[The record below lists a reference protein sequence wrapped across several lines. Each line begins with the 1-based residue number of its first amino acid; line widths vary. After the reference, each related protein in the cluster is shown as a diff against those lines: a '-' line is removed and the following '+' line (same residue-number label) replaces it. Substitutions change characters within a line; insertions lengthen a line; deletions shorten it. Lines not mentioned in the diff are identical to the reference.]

1 MKFLLSNRLFDRY
14 LFHGTADQR
23 SRQVIALTLKSP
35 VMPCA
40 ALVIAK
46 SERKIF
52 LWIDFDSGA
61 RDCELTKV
69 TESIRFDQLSN
80 RLIDSVSLVN
90 SSCSSYKFKGR
101 VTATIRLCS
110 LIFAQFVSLQLVWA
124 CPRIT
129 ELLNY

>member
-1 MKFLLSNRLFDRY
+1 MANLSSAEHIAHLVDVMNSAAENLIKHQGHAERVR
-14 LFHGTADQR
+14 TKATR
-23 SRQVIALTLKSP
+23 TTIALTLKSP

-69 TESIRFDQLSN
+69 TESISFDQLSI
-80 RLIDSVSLVN
+80 RLIDSVSLV
-90 SSCSSYKFKGR
+90 KFKGR

-110 LIFAQFVSLQLVWA
+110 
-124 CPRIT
+124 
-129 ELLNY
+129 

>member
-1 MKFLLSNRLFDRY
+1 M
-14 LFHGTADQR
+14 ADQR

-61 RDCELTKV
+61 RDCELTTV
-69 TESIRFDQLSN
+69 TESIGFDQLSN
-80 RLIDSVSLVN
+80 SRGVL
-90 SSCSSYKFKGR
+90 R
-101 VTATIRLCS
+101 P
-110 LIFAQFVSLQLVWA
+110 QFGCVVKN
-124 CPRIT
+124 T
-129 ELLNY
+129 F

>member
-1 MKFLLSNRLFDRY
+1 MNFLLSNRLFDRY
-14 LFHGTADQR
+14 LCRSMADQR

-69 TESIRFDQLSN
+69 TESIGFDQLSN
-80 RLIDSVSLVN
+80 RLIDSVGWSN
-90 SSCSSYKFKGR
+90 SRGVLR
-101 VTATIRLCS
+101 P
-110 LIFAQFVSLQLVWA
+110 QFGCVVKYTLLRIPCFRIPYFVYPCA
-124 CPRIT
+124 VCP
-129 ELLNY
+129 

>member
-1 MKFLLSNRLFDRY
+1 MNFLLSNRLFDRY
-14 LFHGTADQR
+14 LCRSMADQR

-52 LWIDFDSGA
+52 RWIDFDSGA

-69 TESIRFDQLSN
+69 TESIRFDQLSI
-80 RLIDSVSLVN
+80 RLIDSVSLV
-90 SSCSSYKFKGR
+90 KFKGR
-101 VTATIRLCS
+101 VTATIRLSS
-110 LIFAQFVSLQLVWA
+110 LTFAQFKFKFGLFKFCTV
-124 CPRIT
+124 
-129 ELLNY
+129 

>member
-1 MKFLLSNRLFDRY
+1 
-14 LFHGTADQR
+14 
-23 SRQVIALTLKSP
+23 
-35 VMPCA
+35 MPCA

-69 TESIRFDQLSN
+69 TESIGFDQLSN
-80 RLIDSVSLVN
+80 RLIDSVSLV
-90 SSCSSYKFKGR
+90 KFKGR

-110 LIFAQFVSLQLVWA
+110 LTFGQFKFKFRLFKFCTV
-124 CPRIT
+124 
-129 ELLNY
+129 

>member
-1 MKFLLSNRLFDRY
+1 MNFLLSNRLFDRY
-14 LFHGTADQR
+14 FFHGTADQR

-69 TESIRFDQLSN
+69 TESIGFDQLSN
-80 RLIDSVSLVN
+80 RLIDSVSLV
-90 SSCSSYKFKGR
+90 KFKGR
-101 VTATIRLCS
+101 VTATIRLSS
-110 LIFAQFVSLQLVWA
+110 LSCGQFKFKFRLFKFCTV
-124 CPRIT
+124 
-129 ELLNY
+129 

>member
-1 MKFLLSNRLFDRY
+1 M
-14 LFHGTADQR
+14 ADQR

-61 RDCELTKV
+61 RDCELSKV
-69 TESIRFDQLSN
+69 TESIGFDQLSN
-80 RLIDSVSLVN
+80 RLIDSVSFKF
-90 SSCSSYKFKGR
+90 KFKGR
-101 VTATIRLCS
+101 VTATIRLSS
-110 LIFAQFVSLQLVWA
+110 LTFAQFKFKFGLFKFCTV
-124 CPRIT
+124 
-129 ELLNY
+129 